1 MGSFLTEAGDLNGRG
16 SGRDDVGQLEASD
29 CVAGGCTEFEVE
41 CKSGCFAD
49 GCAEFEV
56 ECESGCFTDAGVE
69 FDAERESGLFTN
81 DGIEFDIEPERFG
94 LCGSGTT
101 GFLECGAGVVEVDAD
116 KAGAGRMTVC
126 TITRA
131 ACFGGDKMG
140 WLQGGFGSV
149 EYVLPTCIGGITRAL
164 YIAF

>member
-16 SGRDDVGQLEASD
+16 SGRDDVGQLEAND

-41 CKSGCFAD
+41 YESGCFA
-49 GCAEFEV
+49 
-56 ECESGCFTDAGVE
+56 DAGVE
-69 FDAERESGLFTN
+69 FDVECESGRFAN
-81 DGIEFDIEPERFG
+81 DGTGFDVERLRFKS
-94 LCGSGTT
+94 CGSGTT
-101 GFLECGAGVVEVDAD
+101 GLLECGAGVVAVDAN
-116 KAGAGRMTVC
+116 KGGAGRMTVC

-131 ACFGGDKMG
+131 ACFGGGKMG

>member
-16 SGRDDVGQLEASD
+16 SGRNDVGQLEASD
-29 CVAGGCTEFEVE
+29 CVASGCSDFEVE
-41 CKSGCFAD
+41 CKNGC
-49 GCAEFEV
+49 GCVEFEV
-56 ECESGCFTDAGVE
+56 ECESGCVADE
-69 FDAERESGLFTN
+69 FDVECESGRFAN
-81 DGIEFDIEPERFG
+81 DGIGFDVERFT

-101 GFLECGAGVVEVDAD
+101 RFRKCVAGVVEVDAD

-126 TITRA
+126 TITLA

-140 WLQGGFGSV
+140 WLHGCFGSV